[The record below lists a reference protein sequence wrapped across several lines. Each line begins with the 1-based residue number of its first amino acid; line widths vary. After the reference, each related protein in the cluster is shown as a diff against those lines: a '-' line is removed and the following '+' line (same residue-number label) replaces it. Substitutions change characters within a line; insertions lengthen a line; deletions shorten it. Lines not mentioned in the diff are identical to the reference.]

1 MSFTDF
7 TKYIGDTIA
16 KIKNNNE
23 LIDELNKRFNP
34 TFIDIMESLQ
44 KTNPTLAK
52 MLMIWYNETYTID
65 ESELANLV
73 NKYKVKKKTKRES
86 NHTYATTGGCDGPS
100 WDSNGGCGSS
110 SINAGYYNGGGC
122 GYSGSSRGGC

>member
-73 NKYKVKKKTKRES
+73 NKYKVKKKTKREPK
-86 NHTYATTGGCDGPS
+86 HTYVTSGACDGPS
-100 WDSNGGCGSS
+100 WDYDGGCGSS
-110 SINAGYYNGGGC
+110 SINAGYYNGGC